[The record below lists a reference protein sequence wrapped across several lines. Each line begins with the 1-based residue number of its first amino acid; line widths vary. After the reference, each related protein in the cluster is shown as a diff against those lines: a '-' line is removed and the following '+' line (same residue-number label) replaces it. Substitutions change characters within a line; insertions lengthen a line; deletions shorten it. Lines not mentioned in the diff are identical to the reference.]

1 MPKKEVEVSAS
12 TRTLLIERHGQRQ
25 RITVPADWKITFAVS
40 GGKDKYGTGSV
51 ERDLRIYEAGEHC
64 RAVFTG
70 VSSFRDISIPVET
83 LVKSKTGEESWEDD
97 GQGNLAHTSKTRT
110 KKDWIAE

>member
-1 MPKKEVEVSAS
+1 MKKSVVSVS
-12 TRTLLIERHGQRQ
+12 PETRTLLIERHGQRQ
-25 RITVPADWKITFAVS
+25 RITIPSDWRVTFAV
-40 GGKDKYGTGSV
+40 GGGASKYGNGTP

-83 LVKSKTGEESWEDD
+83 LIKSKTGEESWEDD
-97 GQGNLAHTSKTRT
+97 GQGNLAHTSKTKT